1 MITLTLQKRL
11 IINPGCVKTIE
22 QLSGW
27 KIDNKRVEQERE
39 YGLCYALTL
48 ITSFLK
54 RKITHME
61 LPMVMSSYVDKRG
74 VTGFKSVK
82 DEKSWLLM

>member
-1 MITLTLQKRL
+1 
-11 IINPGCVKTIE
+11 
-22 QLSGW
+22 
-27 KIDNKRVEQERE
+27 
-39 YGLCYALTL
+39 
-48 ITSFLK
+48 
-54 RKITHME
+54 ME